1 MKEIQIFKTELD
13 TLIDKLIGEEVT
25 SRKNI
30 KLSKLNDICKSIVNK
45 GAVPTIQGVVK
56 IMNEEGFVISA
67 RTIYNVR
74 ENGNAYREL
83 LDGWIK
89 YAAALKSKSSKPAA
103 KKDYQPQNDILQDS
117 DLVKIGDLVVRHR
130 IALMIGELTSLRNQ
144 LNMLRQIKNLPPV
157 SSVTKVEQG
166 GGLSLQQSFLNE
178 YEVEIID
185 SFLNKSSI
193 NRVDFDEN
201 GTLIASNMIKRGD
214 TLSQPGLKEVLQKVV
229 KSQRPM
235 L

>member
-1 MKEIQIFKTELD
+1 
-13 TLIDKLIGEEVT
+13 
-25 SRKNI
+25 
-30 KLSKLNDICKSIVNK
+30 
-45 GAVPTIQGVVK
+45 
-56 IMNEEGFVISA
+56 
-67 RTIYNVR
+67 
-74 ENGNAYREL
+74 
-83 LDGWIK
+83 
-89 YAAALKSKSSKPAA
+89 
-103 KKDYQPQNDILQDS
+103 
-117 DLVKIGDLVVRHR
+117 VVRHR